1 MFDIHGDAQNG
12 CVGVDDRPDAGGR
25 RRWSAAEKARIVG
38 RDAAAWGACVR
49 GGAALA
55 GLFAADLSAGGTLR
69 RSDVGRATR
78 PKPEAAEFVPIVTD
92 VRPADAAARAA
103 PPAPVIE
110 VRLAGAVVR
119 VASGMDDA
127 ARLTAVLRAV
137 RASASRP

>member
-25 RRWSAAEKARIVG
+25 RRWSAAEKAQILAETRLP
-38 RDAAAWGACVR
+38 GARVSEVARRWQVCSQQIYRWRHAEAVR
-49 GGAALA
+49 RG
-55 GLFAADLSAGGTLR
+55 SI
-69 RSDVGRATR
+69 TR

-119 VASGMDDA
+119 VACSLDDA